1 MPRSQRS
8 RSRPLRLGPGE
19 RVPPAVVT
27 ETARALFLA
36 AVRRLAPEVLEA
48 LRDGG
53 PLVRYQLLALEWE
66 LALLDANAWG
76 DYRRRY
82 GPNALLAAAMVRH
95 PERLRWRHIGAA
107 DAARGVLPDLA
118 PLRAALEAWTDRFN
132 LRAEWLLDTALATLH
147 AWSVDAKAARQLRW
161 AWRVPT
167 WWNPLAEEERRITV
181 PAGDGV
187 VVVVAWDPVV
197 ETADDL
203 RRRLQPVRRL
213 LSERALAVEARFRD
227 VLADLEARGF
237 VKPSVKR
244 ARSGSATLH
253 FGWLVAYQVK
263 GMGYEAIA
271 QAYTDADPSGER
283 VITTDAVR
291 KAIEA
296 TAKLV
301 GLPLRK

>member
-187 VVVVAWDPVV
+187 VVAIEWDPLV
-197 ETADDL
+197 EAEKDL
-203 RRRLQPVRRL
+203 QRRLRKLRGL
-213 LSERALAVEARFRD
+213 LGDRTHDVEAHFRR
-227 VLADLEARGF
+227 VLTFLETRGL
-237 VKPSVKR
+237 VKPPAKR
-244 ARSGSATLH
+244 NRSGSPVLH
-253 FGWLVAYQVK
+253 VAWLIMRLVK

-271 QAYTDADPSGER
+271 QAYTDTDPTGER

-291 KAIEA
+291 KAVQE

-301 GLPLRK
+301 GLQLRK